1 MRKYLLHIS
10 VALVL
15 LFLLAPLAVSLIV
28 SFNAEPNMAF
38 PPHELGLRWYENFL
52 HRRQFQ
58 SALGFSVKLA
68 LAAAGASTVC
78 GACLAVVMVQKR
90 MKLSRILNWIVPLP
104 VFVPEVVTGLAL
116 LTLLSKLH
124 MSMGFSTLWVAHV
137 IITLPYTTYTSLVSM
152 RAFDPDLADAA
163 RGLGASYWRTLSSV
177 ILPIIKPG
185 IASGGIFAFLLS
197 FDNLMISSFLLSP
210 LQTTLPVEVSM
221 YIRTKSDP
229 TVAAIASLLM
239 LSTAI
244 GVVIINKLFGLEK
257 LLKIEG

>member
-1 MRKYLLHIS
+1 MRKHLLTGA
-10 VALVL
+10 VALIL

-38 PPHELGLRWYENFL
+38 PPHEFGLRWYENFF

-58 SALGFSVKLA
+58 EALGFSVKLA
-68 LAAAGASTVC
+68 LAAAATSTFC
-78 GACLAVVMVQKR
+78 GTCLAMVMVQKR
-90 MKLSRILNWIVPLP
+90 LRLRRVLEWVVPLP

-124 MSMGFSTLWVAHV
+124 LSMGFTTLWIAHV
-137 IITLPYTTYTSLVSM
+137 IITLPYATYTSLVSM
-152 RAFDPDLADAA
+152 RSFDPDLADAA
-163 RGLGASYWRTLSSV
+163 RGLGAGYWRTLTSV
-177 ILPIIKPG
+177 VLPIVKPG
-185 IASGGIFAFLLS
+185 IASGAIFAFLLS

-210 LQTTLPVEVSM
+210 LETSLPVEVSM

-244 GVVIINKLFGLEK
+244 GVVIVNKLFGLEK
-257 LLKIEG
+257 LLKIQG